1 MTKLRF
7 DAPQDL
13 GNVLA
18 ASDSSE
24 SEADALRWFD
34 AGGPEGLALAIRK
47 GQTARESDFALG
59 TRWLSARVADGGAS
73 RAEASERPASGEQS
87 SPTRA
92 GIGSE
97 RPADASASSGSASA
111 AAVTIANGATVEI
124 DGPSAQSVT
133 FEGTTGTLKLQDAV
147 LFTGL
152 VSGLSGAR
160 RDRPIRLRL
169 RLEYQ
174 SDLSRQ
180 RRRWRADGDR
190 RGQDGAHR
198 ALRQLPVVDLD
209 AVQRREGRRHRRRS
223 DDLRQLA
230 DPQDRRRRLRR
241 RPRYRPRWL
250 HGGAHRR
257 RRRLFVERNQWV
269 QLVTATSLPAAF
281 VAANSL
287 ASSSAGV
294 YEIQM
299 APSNSNIMYMMLDG
313 YIFSSTNKGTTW
325 TQTSFA
331 QVSADPNASTRQY
344 GQKIAIDP
352 NNPNIVYVGTPR
364 NGLWVTTN
372 GGTSWSQ
379 RQRDTDEP
387 GSQ

>member
-18 ASDSSE
+18 ASDSSK

-111 AAVTIANGATVEI
+111 AAVTIANGATLEI

-152 VSGLSGAR
+152 VSGLTGDDA
-160 RDRPIRLRL
+160 I
-169 RLEYQ
+169 
-174 SDLSRQ
+174 DLSGFAYGSNIKATYLGN
-180 RRRWRADGDR
+180 ADG
-190 RGQDGAHR
+190 GALTVTDGAKTAR
-198 ALRQLPVVDLD
+198 IALSGNYLSSTWTLSSDGKGGATVVDPTTSANWQTLKIGGGGYADGLD
-209 AVQRREGRRHRRRS
+209 IAPDGSMVVRT
-223 DDLRQLA
+223 D
-230 DPQDRRRRLRR
+230 
-241 RPRYRPRWL
+241 
-250 HGGAHRR
+250 GAGAY
-257 RRRLFVERNQWV
+257 LWNGTSWV
-269 QLVTATSLPAAF
+269 QL
-281 VAANSL
+281 
-287 ASSSAGV
+287 GHRD
-294 YEIQM
+294 E
-299 APSNSNIMYMMLDG
+299 
-313 YIFSSTNKGTTW
+313 
-325 TQTSFA
+325 FA
-331 QVSADPNASTRQY
+331 RRICRCKLF
-344 GQKIAIDP
+344 GQF
-352 NNPNIVYVGTPR
+352 
-364 NGLWVTTN
+364 
-372 GGTSWSQ
+372 
-379 RQRDTDEP
+379 
-387 GSQ
+387 